1 MNALAAS
8 FKDRVSALGLFVGT
22 IWLVSV
28 ANFILPLRLAQY
40 GLQPRSVSGLAGF
53 VTAPWIHAGWG
64 HLLSNTPPLLVLGW
78 LAMWPQ
84 QKNFW
89 HAVAGAMLGAGA
101 LTWLIGG
108 SHTVHI
114 GASGVV
120 FGLGS
125 FIVARG
131 YYSRRILDALIA
143 LPAMALYGLSLLLGV
158 LPSYPGVSW
167 EGHLGGAIGGVLAAK
182 LFCSAE
188 GREA

>member
-1 MNALAAS
+1 M
-8 FKDRVSALGLFVGT
+8 
-22 IWLVSV
+22 
-28 ANFILPLRLAQY
+28 ANFILPLHLAQY
-40 GLQPRSVSGLAGF
+40 GLQPRSVSGLAGV

-64 HLLSNTPPLLVLGW
+64 HLLSNTPPRLVLGW

-89 HAVAGAMLGAGA
+89 QAVAGAMLGAGA
-101 LTWLIGG
+101 LPWLIGG
-108 SHTVHI
+108 AHTAHI

-125 FIVARG
+125 FIVARS

-143 LPAMALYGLSLLLGV
+143 LPAMALYGLSLLLGI
-158 LPSYPGVSW
+158 LPIYPGVSW

-182 LFCSAE
+182 LFCSVE